1 MSTTLSKRRKID
13 TYVSRGDNQKV
24 KSNYYFV
31 FSANILDWMH
41 ASNFTGQAKKQKHKN
56 HEKEVRHISE
66 SISDS
71 TPFHV
76 TDCGEV

>member
-31 FSANILDWMH
+31 FSENISDWMY
-41 ASNFTGQAKKQKHKN
+41 ASNFTGQAKKK
-56 HEKEVRHISE
+56 RHQQTEI
-66 SISDS
+66 
-71 TPFHV
+71 
-76 TDCGEV
+76 